1 MELGLHVTSSSA
13 LSLRY
18 HLLIFWKVRAGL
30 RKVKWQ
36 VVDGFREL
44 GEEISSKHFSGAR
57 LASTANRVEFL
68 PVNWHDKLH
77 GEDTGTDSRIQPL
90 TLRFL
95 SWYWCPDYQPFSG
108 PSQKWGVLWMTHCWT
123 CYSTPRRYTVR
134 PFLTL
139 SALRSI
145 VYRYLTQTSKNV

>member
-1 MELGLHVTSSSA
+1 MN
-13 LSLRY
+13 
-18 HLLIFWKVRAGL
+18 
-30 RKVKWQ
+30 WQ

-90 TLRFL
+90 TLRLQFL
-95 SWYWCPDYQPFSG
+95 SILLLLYPNILGRF
-108 PSQKWGVLWMTHCWT
+108 QK
-123 CYSTPRRYTVR
+123 
-134 PFLTL
+134 
-139 SALRSI
+139 
-145 VYRYLTQTSKNV
+145 